1 MRRLTIVAAMCL
13 LASLSAPAFAQLA
26 DSVAFVEAVRKSDG
40 DKVTEL
46 LNKRP
51 LGLLDSRAEDGDTA
65 LIIALARRDEEWTAF
80 LLGKGASP
88 DLAGRNGDTPLITA
102 SRVGFSDAVDW
113 LLAEKARVNADNKM
127 GETALIIA
135 VQQHQLPITR
145 TLLRAGA
152 DPDKTDF
159 AGYSARDYA
168 KRDPR
173 ARDILRLIETSAPKP
188 GAKP

>member
-1 MRRLTIVAAMCL
+1 MRRLRIVAAACL
-13 LASLSAPAFAQLA
+13 LVPLSGTAFAQLA
-26 DSVAFVEAVRKSDG
+26 DSIAFVEAVRKSDG

-65 LIIALARRDEEWTAF
+65 LIIALARRDQEWTAF
-80 LLGKGASP
+80 LLGKGANP
-88 DLAGRNGDTPLITA
+88 DLPGRNGDTPLITA

-113 LLAEKARVNADNKM
+113 LLIEKAKVNADNKM

-135 VQQHQLPITR
+135 VQQHQLPIAR
-145 TLLRAGA
+145 ALLRAGA

-168 KRDPR
+168 RRDPR
-173 ARDILRLIETSAPKP
+173 ARDILRLIDGSASKP
-188 GAKP
+188 GVKP